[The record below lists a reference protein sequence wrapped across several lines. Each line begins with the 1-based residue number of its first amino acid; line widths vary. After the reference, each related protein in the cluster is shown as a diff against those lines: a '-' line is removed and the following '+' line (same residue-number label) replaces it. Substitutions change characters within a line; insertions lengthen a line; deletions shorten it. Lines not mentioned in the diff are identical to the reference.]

1 MQVESWVQAPRGAAW
16 MLPREHPGAIHGSQ
30 ADPPLPPGVGCV
42 GCMGC
47 TPWPHSLLPARA
59 LLLHARLPRELS
71 EFASMKV
78 NSFI

>member
-1 MQVESWVQAPRGAAW
+1 MAAKPIPCSLLVQGVWGAWGAP
-16 MLPREHPGAIHGSQ
+16 L
-30 ADPPLPPGVGCV
+30 
-42 GCMGC
+42 
-47 TPWPHSLLPARA
+47 WPHLLLPARA

>member
-1 MQVESWVQAPRGAAW
+1 MAAKPIPSSLLVQGVWGAWGAPLW
-16 MLPREHPGAIHGSQ
+16 PR
-30 ADPPLPPGVGCV
+30 
-42 GCMGC
+42 
-47 TPWPHSLLPARA
+47 SLLPARA